1 MVFGW
6 TVCALAQTDPGRD
19 LSKYADDKFRDDDKY
34 QVAEP
39 YETVTV
45 RQPKSKKVKNVIVM
59 IGDGMGLEQIS
70 VGWTLNGGHLNLDNF
85 PVAGYSRTWCTDRL
99 ITDSCAGGTAIS
111 SGAKTKYGY
120 IGQDPDGNPFVT
132 LLHRAQQKGMRTGL
146 AVTCRINDATP
157 ADFDGP
163 EPRSPGGGRGGR
175 GRARRDLLRPVLHL
189 GPQGPVPGPEYGRCG
204 GGCV

>member
-19 LSKYADDKFRDDDKY
+19 LSKYADDKFREDDKY
-34 QVAEP
+34 TVTTP

-45 RQPKSKKVKNVIVM
+45 KQPRSKKIKNVIVM
-59 IGDGMGLEQIS
+59 IGDGMCMETVTI
-70 VGWTLNGGHLNLDNF
+70 GWTLNGGHLNLDNF

-157 ADFDGP
+157 ADFACHAPDRHMEASGAGI
-163 EPRSPGGGRGGR
+163 SGF
-175 GRARRDLLRPVLHL
+175 RRRK
-189 GPQGPVPGPEYGRCG
+189 
-204 GGCV
+204 